1 MLRSQGLGSPI
12 MRRTAWGV
20 EASVEPWGPPPRAL
34 TLQGW
39 FLRSAS
45 HAVQHLVLGR
55 QLSRKAI
62 RLTTPA
68 PGTEDPCLVSAQP
81 ASLPAGGSQ
90 AGPCLHP
97 PRLPAQ
103 PCPGEA
109 GCSGGLHSQG
119 AELGSWTREEPAHW
133 CLGGSAGP
141 GASVRPQ
148 GWQGAVTLVAAPGC
162 PDWFIVVGAA
172 LLIIHECRRRVLRGE
187 GPHGDFP

>member
-1 MLRSQGLGSPI
+1 MVGQSRRS
-12 MRRTAWGV
+12 
-20 EASVEPWGPPPRAL
+20 
-34 TLQGW
+34 TLSSGQAAEW
-39 FLRSAS
+39 KD
-45 HAVQHLVLGR
+45 HQ
-55 QLSRKAI
+55 I
-62 RLTTPA
+62 D
-68 PGTEDPCLVSAQP
+68 DPCPRDRGPLPCQRP
-81 ASLPAGGSQ
+81 ASIGGSQ
-90 AGPCLHP
+90 AGPCLRP

-119 AELGSWTREEPAHW
+119 AEPGGWTREEPARW

-148 GWQGAVTLVAAPGC
+148 GWQGAVTLGAAPGR
-162 PDWFIVVGAA
+162 PAWFIEVGAA